1 MKKILMAAAFA
12 LVGALFALA
21 GPASAAVVA
30 PAQGASID
38 QGSMAIDV
46 RDESRW
52 RRGDDWR
59 YHRRGYR
66 PDNYVRWHD
75 NHLKYRNWSRRNYY
89 GTIIGGIALGT
100 LLAGSSYYAYA
111 HAPPGPGLCWYW
123 ADRYER
129 EGYWDYC

>member
-46 RDESRW
+46 RDER
-52 RRGDDWR
+52 RYRGDDWR
-59 YHRRGYR
+59 YHRTGYR
-66 PDNYVRWHD
+66 PDNYERWHD
-75 NHLKYRNWSRRNYY
+75 NHLQYRRWSRRNHY
-89 GTIIGGIALGT
+89 GKIIGGIALGA

-111 HAPPGPGLCWYW
+111 HAPPGPGLCWFW
-123 ADRYER
+123 ADRYGR